1 VAEPINEVLI
11 DLDFYDRA
19 LVRLTFSPVQNDS
32 QTYKFIMTPYKNG
45 VAYTLDPTWTY
56 TISVLRPNNTSVI
69 DDATEDGG
77 KIVYTLGSSFLEQYG
92 LHRCSVEIFDGTKRL
107 TSNAF
112 TWEAINETG
121 GDEAITNTNEYPVYS
136 EMLDHL
142 EDTDNPHEVNAADL
156 GLGSG
161 ISKTVSILDGDG
173 VTTHSLVFVNG
184 ILTAHTAA

>member
-1 VAEPINEVLI
+1 MTEPINEVLI

-184 ILTAHTAA
+184 ILTAHTTA

>member
-1 VAEPINEVLI
+1 MAEPINEVLI

-45 VAYTLDPTWTY
+45 VAYTLDPSWTY
-56 TISVLRPNNTSVI
+56 TISALRPNNTSVI

-112 TWEAINETG
+112 TWETINETG

-184 ILTAHTAA
+184 ILTAHTTA

>member
-1 VAEPINEVLI
+1 MAEPINEVLI

-19 LVRLTFSPVQNDS
+19 LVRLTFAPVQNDS

-112 TWEAINETG
+112 TWETINETG

-142 EDTDNPHEVNAADL
+142 DDEDNPHSV
-156 GLGSG
+156 
-161 ISKTVSILDGDG
+161 
-173 VTTHSLVFVNG
+173 
-184 ILTAHTAA
+184 TAAQVGLSVGIEQVIEIEDNSGNIHTITFGAGGTLASYTIT

>member
-11 DLDFYDRA
+11 DLDFYDRS
-19 LVRLTFSPVQNDS
+19 LVRLTFAPVQNDS
-32 QTYKFIMTPYKNG
+32 QTYKFVMTPYKSG

-69 DDATEDGG
+69 DDATEESGN
-77 KIVYTLGSSFLEQYG
+77 IVYTLGSSFLEQYG

-136 EMLDHL
+136 EMVAHLD
-142 EDTDNPHEVNAADL
+142 DTDNPHEVNAVDV

-173 VTTHSLVFVNG
+173 VTTHNLVFVNG
-184 ILTAHTAA
+184 ILTGHTTV